1 LVARDLTLAGVAA
14 VCTGLV
20 FGGLYSVLVQCL
32 QLMSVEGLPPMLFL
46 EHSRSMTSQPF
57 GNIAQ
62 PNQLAAYLAMGVV
75 AVGYL
80 RTLWLSRTVSALMQ
94 AVLAAG
100 IAISGSRMGLLMI
113 VLLAASP
120 FAYRQFVRDWS
131 VVLPRATTAIIVA
144 GYALGMLLGPLIETK
159 SIGAAS
165 TFQRLGAAS
174 YGDRWVMW
182 TDAMRIAAYE
192 PLTGVGVGQ
201 YAAAQYW
208 TAPARAHLLGT
219 PYPHN
224 AVLQFAAEFG
234 SPVALAFVLL
244 SVWWLIASLRAR
256 VKEPHQLAAWL
267 MVVLIGL
274 HGMLEWSLW
283 VLFFYVP
290 AAFLWAI
297 AEPKVRRGTLLLD
310 TRTVLLPIGIC
321 GLLYSPL
328 MAADYQALVEGE
340 QMLVRELRKHG
351 AVGGDVIENLR
362 VLSER
367 TYFKP
372 QADRLLVRADPPV
385 TKPVTEEDVQRTWRV
400 LSRLPEHRTIAV
412 YIAALA
418 LNGQV
423 SDSLPHVERMRAFAG
438 TPEGYRV
445 AEQIVLKAV
454 RNEGEAVEPLRA
466 ELARWR

>member
-1 LVARDLTLAGVAA
+1 
-14 VCTGLV
+14 
-20 FGGLYSVLVQCL
+20 
-32 QLMSVEGLPPMLFL
+32 
-46 EHSRSMTSQPF
+46 
-57 GNIAQ
+57 
-62 PNQLAAYLAMGVV
+62 
-75 AVGYL
+75 
-80 RTLWLSRTVSALMQ
+80 VS
-94 AVLAAG
+94 
-100 IAISGSRMGLLMI
+100 
-113 VLLAASP
+113 
-120 FAYRQFVRDWS
+120 
-131 VVLPRATTAIIVA
+131 
-144 GYALGMLLGPLIETK
+144 
-159 SIGAAS
+159 
-165 TFQRLGAAS
+165 
-174 YGDRWVMW
+174 
-182 TDAMRIAAYE
+182 E
-192 PLTGVGVGQ
+192 PLTGAGVGQ

-208 TAPARAHLLGT
+208 IAPARAHLLGT

-267 MVVLIGL
+267 IVVLIGL

-297 AEPKVRRGTLLLD
+297 AEPKMRRGTLLLD
-310 TRTVLLPIGIC
+310 TRKVLLPIGIS

-340 QMLVRELRKHG
+340 QMLVRELRRHG

-362 VLSER
+362 MLSER

-385 TKPVTEEDVQRTWRV
+385 MKPVTEEDVQRAWRV

-412 YIAALA
+412 YISALA

-423 SDSLPHVERMRAFAG
+423 SGSLPHVERMRAFAG
-438 TPEGYRV
+438 TPERYRI
-445 AEQIVLKAV
+445 AEEIVLKAV
-454 RNEGEAVEPLRA
+454 RNEGESAEPLRA